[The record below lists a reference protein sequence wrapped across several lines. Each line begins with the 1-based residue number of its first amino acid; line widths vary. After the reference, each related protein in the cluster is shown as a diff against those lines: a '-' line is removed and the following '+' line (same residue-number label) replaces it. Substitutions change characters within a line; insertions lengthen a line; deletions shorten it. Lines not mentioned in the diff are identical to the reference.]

1 MVLFAGAAKTR
12 GPFHLTMNTNDAL
25 EAAHAFPSATIVPAH
40 CDGWAHFSQSR
51 ADLEQAFEALGVR
64 QRLTVL
70 ESGVAVEVR
79 PGLVSP

>member
-1 MVLFAGAAKTR
+1 
-12 GPFHLTMNTNDAL
+12 MNTNDAL

-51 ADLEQAFEALGVR
+51 ADLEQAFEAPGVR